1 MEGIMLDENK
11 ARRVKFWVKFQ
22 DLETI
27 RNYSAFNVWK
37 EHWSEL
43 LDVPS
48 DFTGGSNLAWFRL
61 HPHPA
66 HPKPWDNCMWNQLH
80 SIAFEA
86 LRCCFFFLCN
96 FKFPI
101 FDPWSCQGRRGGWAL
116 RIQEYPGCNALSEVS
131 AVTRTISS
139 IAPSGMRTKGM
150 EGAGPFAIWEKGCI
164 YVLDW
169 AIMSRSEKKD
179 AKTVRTLKTTQKSGH
194 FRSVCNIQH
203 PGQRG
208 VYCQYK
214 EHCEHFDGFAL
225 EWPQNEIRTH
235 FFHAVF
241 AFPLLFP
248 SSFSLLLW
256 FSGFN
261 EFQVSMMYA
270 FAVFSSSFRFPA
282 LPWLLFHP
290 ALLPET
296 RTARRILKAGG
307 CRVSRGGFS
316 RQWDNESRL
325 L

>member
-1 MEGIMLDENK
+1 
-11 ARRVKFWVKFQ
+11 
-22 DLETI
+22 
-27 RNYSAFNVWK
+27 
-37 EHWSEL
+37 
-43 LDVPS
+43 
-48 DFTGGSNLAWFRL
+48 
-61 HPHPA
+61 
-66 HPKPWDNCMWNQLH
+66 MWNQLH

-194 FRSVCNIQH
+194 FRSVCIIQH

-248 SSFSLLLW
+248 SHLLSLCFCGFPASMSFKFQWCMLLLYFPPVFDFLRCLDYFFILPFCLKPGQLVASW
-256 FSGFN
+256 KQ
-261 EFQVSMMYA
+261 EVAVSA
-270 FAVFSSSFRFPA
+270 EEASA
-282 LPWLLFHP
+282 
-290 ALLPET
+290 
-296 RTARRILKAGG
+296 
-307 CRVSRGGFS
+307 
-316 RQWDNESRL
+316 DNETMKADFCRKL
-325 L
+325 FCR